1 MTAFLPSGDWRLHH
15 DNAPAHSSNLV
26 QQFLAKH
33 KIEQLRQPPYS
44 PEIAPCDFWM
54 FPKLK
59 MALKGKRF
67 DDIETIQSNATRE
80 LKAIPKYAFEDCFK
94 TWKHRWEHVVQSN
107 EDYFEGCHGPDDEE
121 YHQCGDMNAGR
132 IVFGHTSYYSF
143 YASWSPYTY
152 VFSHAEHDSNFN
164 EDS

>member
-107 EDYFEGCHGPDDEE
+107 EDYFEG
-121 YHQCGDMNAGR
+121 
-132 IVFGHTSYYSF
+132 
-143 YASWSPYTY
+143 
-152 VFSHAEHDSNFN
+152 
-164 EDS
+164 